1 MSDST
6 ESRLDI
12 REHDEPLL
20 VDAIATLSEVLRR
33 RLELLERSETLLL
46 SALTTMSDL
55 MTERMEA
62 LDRNQHAL
70 LEAVNRLEW
79 PPALQLGAPA
89 APDMV
94 HLPVHPNRS
103 A

>member
-1 MSDST
+1 MSDSPQ
-6 ESRLDI
+6 SQLDI
-12 REHDEPLL
+12 REHDEPVL

-62 LDRNQHAL
+62 LDRNQRAL
-70 LEAVNRLEW
+70 MEAVNRLEW
-79 PPALQLGAPA
+79 PSGLQLNGPQE
-89 APDMV
+89 PHMV
-94 HLPVHPNRS
+94 HLPVHPDRS

>member
-6 ESRLDI
+6 ESQLDI
-12 REHDEPLL
+12 RAHDEPVL

-46 SALTTMSDL
+46 SALATMSDL
-55 MTERMEA
+55 MTERLEA

-70 LEAVNRLEW
+70 MEAVSRLEW
-79 PPALQLGAPA
+79 PTALQLSAPEE
-89 APDMV
+89 PDMV